1 MNSMKPGKY
10 RFLRLRGTPIE
21 RGRQYGQACRVE
33 IAHSIASYSAMFES
47 FLGLTWD
54 QARQRISRY
63 LPYAENF
70 SPKALEEIEGV
81 AQGAGI
87 SFEDMFTLN
96 CRSEIVMEQ
105 RVDGCTAFGVSPRV
119 SGDGKSYLC
128 QNWDWI
134 SRQRK
139 AKVIIQLEQPPE
151 PTLLMVAEAGILAG
165 KGLNSEGIG
174 MVANALST
182 GCCEPGV
189 PVHFLLRKVLESP
202 TLSDAVESVA
212 VARRA
217 NCVNFLLGTHEGD
230 FLDIEAAPEDFGVLT
245 REEGGFLCHTNH
257 FLAPNLVCRV
267 RDYGKVILPD
277 TFQRL
282 GRIRD
287 LIRERAGQ
295 VDLAACREFLSDHR
309 NAPDSICRHEDEH
322 DPEGKRL
329 GSVYGVILDLAG
341 RVLWISDGNP
351 CQGRFFPY
359 TFLTEESLA
368 PE

>member
-1 MNSMKPGKY
+1 MKPVGYK
-10 RFLRLRGTPIE
+10 FLRLKGTPFE
-21 RGRQYGQACRVE
+21 RGLQYGQACPAE
-33 IAHSIASYSAMFES
+33 IAHSIASYSAMFEN
-47 FLGLTWD
+47 FLGITWE
-54 QARQRISRY
+54 QARERISRY
-63 LPYAENF
+63 LPFVEDYA
-70 SPKALEEIEGV
+70 PKVLEEIEGV
-81 AQGAGI
+81 AKGAAI

-96 CRSEIVMEQ
+96 CRSEIVMEK
-105 RVDGCTAFGVSPRV
+105 RADGCTAFGVSPRV

-134 SRQRK
+134 RRQRQ
-139 AKVIIQLEQPPE
+139 AKIILQLEQPPE

-182 GCCEPGV
+182 GNCVPGV

-202 TLSDAVESVA
+202 ALADAVESVA
-212 VARRA
+212 VANRA
-217 NCVNFLLGTHEGD
+217 NCVNFLLGTQEGE

-245 REEGGFLCHTNH
+245 REDGGSLYHTNH
-257 FLAPNLVCRV
+257 FLAPNMVCRV

-282 GRIRD
+282 GRIKD
-287 LIRERAGQ
+287 LIRERAGK
-295 VDLAACREFLSDHR
+295 VDFAACREFLSDHR

-329 GSVYGVILDLAG
+329 GSVYGVILDLTG

-359 TFLTEESLA
+359 TFQAEGN
-368 PE
+368 